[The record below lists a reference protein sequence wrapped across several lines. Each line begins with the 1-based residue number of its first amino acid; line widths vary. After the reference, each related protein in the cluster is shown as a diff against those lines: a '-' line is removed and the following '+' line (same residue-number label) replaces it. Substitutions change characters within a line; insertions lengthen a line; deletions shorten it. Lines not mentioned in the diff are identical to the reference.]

1 MIETFIKLFSRDLEA
16 LSVEVNEY
24 SDEKQLWRIEKN
36 IKNSAGTLTLHIC
49 GNLQHFIG
57 ATLGNT
63 GFVRDRESEFIKK
76 VSRTEL
82 LSEIEKTKSI
92 VINTLNNLPHY
103 RLKDNFPL
111 DVFGHEMTIEFFL
124 MHLHGH
130 LTYHLGQI
138 NYHRRLL

>member
-24 SDEKQLWRIEKN
+24 SDEKQLWHIEKN